1 MQTVSSLTVCA
12 VLTGS
17 ALLALSAFWLMFP
30 ATAGRVLDGFPRGV
44 WAGRILAAVAIGL
57 SAYLLL
63 TEGFEWVDKRRTLLL
78 IAAPAAVVLVCLLM
92 DELLAVRAFGGL
104 LLLAPYW
111 ILGAAFEHT
120 SSSRL
125 VMTVFAYLMV
135 VAGMILV
142 WSPYLFRIW
151 VSRVRPGA
159 RGGLIFGAC
168 GSVAGALMIVL
179 GLLVY

>member
-1 MQTVSSLTVCA
+1 MQTISSLTVCA

-17 ALLALSAFWLMFP
+17 VLLALSVCWLMFP
-30 ATAGRVLDGFPRGV
+30 ATAGRMLDGFPRGV
-44 WAGRILAAVAIGL
+44 WAGRILAAAAIGL

-63 TEGFEWVDKRRTLLL
+63 TEGFEWVDRHRLLVL
-78 IAAPAAVVLVCLLM
+78 AAAPVAVVLVCLLM

-111 ILGAAFEHT
+111 ILGAAFEHP
-120 SSSRL
+120 SASRL

-135 VAGMILV
+135 VVGMVLV
-142 WSPYLFRIW
+142 WSPYLFRRW
-151 VSRVRPGA
+151 LSRVRPGT
-159 RGGLIFGAC
+159 RGGLMFGAS
-168 GSVAGALMIVL
+168 GSVAGAAMIAI